1 MKKHL
6 SVFFKLLFAAFAFA
20 MFPVRSAAQLY
31 VVDNNFPDSIEAY
44 VIQTAKDTGKA
55 YRGNTAFKLA
65 LGDTVRVKELMA
77 SDSLYAVIVKDG
89 NTYCMFKKYLIL
101 SEDNPEGT
109 VDVLGA
115 DRDMSNHKWAAKFFA
130 TFTPYL
136 FVILLLLVAIII
148 GVLPLKLCPSLKR
161 PALYVLPAAMLLVSA
176 IEMAAW
182 LVMGSNTFWWCDP
195 DRYGFFGSLLR
206 VVPFVVLVA
215 CQLFSVLLYK
225 NLLEEYVKEG
235 QRLSFMPLLISV
247 GASIPVVIVVAII
260 LAVCGLNSIMDG
272 ACLAAFFITLIVG
285 IAYSSYRNVKAL
297 GKSLGGL
304 FSIFLIVYAIGAVIA
319 IYGLIAVIFQ
329 LILQILMVLAAIVAC
344 VFGVALMGSSNGGG
358 GSSSSSSRIY
368 YDNDG
373 NGHYFSANRDR
384 ANERIRERK
393 ESGM

>member
-148 GVLPLKLCPSLKR
+148 PSLKR

-247 GASIPVVIVVAII
+247 GATIPVVIVVAII
-260 LAVCGLNSIMDG
+260 LAVCGLNSIRDG
-272 ACLAAFFITLIVG
+272 VCIAAFLITLIVG

-319 IYGLIAVIFQ
+319 IYGL
-329 LILQILMVLAAIVAC
+329 MVLGAIVGC
-344 VFGVALMGSSNGGG
+344 FFALSLLGSSNGGG

-368 YDNDG
+368 YDNAG
-373 NGHYFSANRDR
+373 NGHYFSGDRDR
-384 ANERIRERK
+384 ANERIRERQ
-393 ESGM
+393 

>member
-6 SVFFKLLFAAFAFA
+6 SVFFKLLFAAFAFV

-44 VIQTAKDTGKA
+44 VIQTSKDTGKA
-55 YRGNTAFKLA
+55 YRGNTAFKFA
-65 LGDTVRVKELMA
+65 IGDTVQVKELMA

-89 NTYCMFKKYLIL
+89 NTYCMLRRYLVL
-101 SEDNPEGT
+101 SDDNPEGT
-109 VDVLGA
+109 VDVLGE

-130 TFTPYL
+130 SFTPYL

-161 PALYVLPAAMLLVSA
+161 TALYVLPVAMLLVSA
-176 IEMAAW
+176 IEVTAW

-225 NLLEEYVKEG
+225 NLLEEYVKED
-235 QRLSFMPLLISV
+235 QSLSFLPLLISV
-247 GASIPVVIVVAII
+247 GASIPVVIVLAII
-260 LAVCGLNSIMDG
+260 LAICGLNSIMNG
-272 ACLAAFFITLIVG
+272 VCLAAFLITLIIG

-304 FSIFLIVYAIGAVIA
+304 FSLFLIVYAIGAVIA

-329 LILQILMVLAAIVAC
+329 LIIQILMVLAAIAAC
-344 VFGVALMGSSNGGG
+344 VFAVAFMSSSNGGG
-358 GSSSSSSRIY
+358 GSSQQPPRMY

-373 NGHYFSANRDR
+373 NGHYYAGERDR

-393 ESGM
+393 EGEM

>member
-1 MKKHL
+1 
-6 SVFFKLLFAAFAFA
+6 
-20 MFPVRSAAQLY
+20 
-31 VVDNNFPDSIEAY
+31 
-44 VIQTAKDTGKA
+44 
-55 YRGNTAFKLA
+55 
-65 LGDTVRVKELMA
+65 
-77 SDSLYAVIVKDG
+77 
-89 NTYCMFKKYLIL
+89 
-101 SEDNPEGT
+101 
-109 VDVLGA
+109 
-115 DRDMSNHKWAAKFFA
+115 MSNHKWAAKFFA

-182 LVMGSNTFWWCDP
+182 LVMGSDTFWWCDP

-225 NLLEEYVKEG
+225 NLLEEYVKED
-235 QRLSFMPLLISV
+235 QSLSFLPLLISV
-247 GASIPVVIVVAII
+247 GASIPVVIVLAII
-260 LAVCGLNSIMDG
+260 LAICGLNSIMNG
-272 ACLAAFFITLIVG
+272 VCLAAFLITLIIG

-297 GKSLGGL
+297 GKRLGGL
-304 FSIFLIVYAIGAVIA
+304 FSLFLIVYAIGAVIA

-329 LILQILMVLAAIVAC
+329 LIIQILMVLAAIAAC
-344 VFGVALMGSSNGGG
+344 VFAVAFMSSSNGGG
-358 GSSSSSSRIY
+358 GSSQQPPRMY

-373 NGHYFSANRDR
+373 NGHYYAGERDR

-393 ESGM
+393 EGEM